1 MQHFNKTCTADAVA
15 FQEAVMN
22 VPESDLT
29 TRELAKHFARLWIQW
44 LDEWVAQQ

>member
-1 MQHFNKTCTADAVA
+1 
-15 FQEAVMN
+15 MN